1 MFLIFPSFWDFVLLF
16 LNFRGYL
23 CIIHVYEG
31 CVPLYTLNEFALLAQ
46 KKKKKNTNMVMTM
59 MTMTIEIHCPHYMI
73 DYKTYVKTNHSTSFT
88 VIILTLHCFN
98 FECVN
103 AKHYP
108 TS

>member
-46 KKKKKNTNMVMTM
+46 KKKKKTP
-59 MTMTIEIHCPHYMI
+59 IW
-73 DYKTYVKTNHSTSFT
+73 
-88 VIILTLHCFN
+88 
-98 FECVN
+98 
-103 AKHYP
+103 
-108 TS
+108 